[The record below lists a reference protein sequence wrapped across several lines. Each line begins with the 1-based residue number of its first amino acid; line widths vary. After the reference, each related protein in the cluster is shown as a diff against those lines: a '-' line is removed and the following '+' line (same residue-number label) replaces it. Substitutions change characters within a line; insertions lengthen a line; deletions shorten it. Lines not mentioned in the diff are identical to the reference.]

1 MSGTTGV
8 LLAHLPLL
16 LYCGHL
22 CLQGWGNTRVM
33 QLPHKKN
40 FFFSVKQLNLC
51 QVLWFDDKN
60 TAVNFGRVWSMFQLG
75 RGTSSH
81 KLPCFNAISKNWA
94 LQLLWW
100 VCRMLE

>member
-1 MSGTTGV
+1 MISMGKCSRR
-8 LLAHLPLL
+8 
-16 LYCGHL
+16 CGGDDADA
-22 CLQGWGNTRVM
+22 LQNI
-33 QLPHKKN
+33 
-40 FFFSVKQLNLC
+40 FFSVKQLNLC

-60 TAVNFGRVWSMFQLG
+60 TSVKFGRVWSMFQLG

-100 VCRMLE
+100 VCKVLE